1 MSGDLSFVVFKYIP
15 NLRRQ
20 EPRNVGVALIHS
32 TGVHARFVGEGLP
45 GDIDLRTVRPLIGD
59 TGAYEQWVDYWRYHV
74 EQGNASNGENASDAL
89 KELINSSRNNYIVVP
104 GGRVL
109 VPGAEDKDPNTLLSF
124 LYNEVVETEDEP
136 PLNVKIDLERTA
148 AQLVKASGISRSPLF
163 QQSPKIMVLNRKG
176 VREKIT
182 PDYLIINRNYNVLE
196 SVSLH
201 MTSES
206 SARRAL
212 DATQYMYEKLEVHAK
227 NENRKEAV
235 FVSFIDARPERYT
248 FNIEEVTTILQSWGP
263 IVDVSQT
270 DSSVKVLESILAAR

>member
-1 MSGDLSFVVFKYIP
+1 MSGDLSFVVFKYVP
-15 NLRRQ
+15 DLRRQ
-20 EPRNVGVALIHS
+20 EPRNVGVALVHP

-59 TGAYEQWVDYWRYHV
+59 TGAYEQWVDYWRYHID
-74 EQGNASNGENASDAL
+74 QGNASNGENADGAV
-89 KELINSSRNNYIVVP
+89 KELIGSSRNNYIVVP

-124 LYNEVVETEDEP
+124 LYNEVVEMEDEP
-136 PLNVKIDLERTA
+136 SLEIKIDLERTA
-148 AQLVKASGISRSPLF
+148 AQLIRTSGISKSPLF
-163 QQSPKIMVLNRKG
+163 QQSPKIMVLNKKG
-176 VREKIT
+176 VRERIT
-182 PDYLIINRNYNVLE
+182 PDYLVINRNYNVLE
-196 SVSLH
+196 SVNFH

-212 DATQYMYEKLEVHAK
+212 DATQYMYEKLEIHAK

-248 FNIEEVTTILQSWGP
+248 YDIGEITTILQSWGP

-270 DSSVKVLESILAAR
+270 ESSVKVLESVLAAR